1 MIIEAVIPLL
11 LERGREI
18 TSREIAEAA
27 GIAEG
32 TVFRAFGDKESLIE
46 AAVDSFMAARAGDG
60 SIPID
65 PNLPVQAKVHQ
76 LTELMRH
83 RVRDVMRM
91 AAISGQ
97 RVQRAPNPE
106 QAARLNRD
114 IAELFA
120 GNEHELRVT
129 PERLGTFVRAVAIAS
144 SIPTLDGSGEVGL
157 DEYIDVLEYGVLA
170 PTTIR
175 TED

>member
-1 MIIEAVIPLL
+1 MIIDAVIPLL
-11 LERGREI
+11 LERGREV

-32 TVFRAFGDKESLIE
+32 TIFRAFGDKESLIT
-46 AAVDSFMAARAGDG
+46 AAVDSFMAARQAE
-60 SIPID
+60 STIPID
-65 PNLPVQAKVHQ
+65 RDLPVQAKVHQ

-91 AAISGQ
+91 AAIGGQ
-97 RVQRAPNPE
+97 RIGRTPNAE
-106 QAARLNRD
+106 QADRLNRQ

-129 PERLGTFVRAVAIAS
+129 PQRIGTFVRAIAIAS

-157 DEYIDVLEYGVLA
+157 DEYIDVLEYGVLT
-170 PTTIR
+170 PTT
-175 TED
+175 TPKD